1 MSDARNSPDLTTPG
15 SSPPRPHRDVM
26 AVLRGAL
33 AAGVTLALA
42 ASLAVVGYQLSEY
55 DERRS
60 HIPGHWIYRTLV
72 IAPSL
77 VQLAYVLPA
86 RRAALRRADLAI
98 ARGVLVGAV
107 MAAVVNVA
115 VTALILWL
123 TSFD

>member
-1 MSDARNSPDLTTPG
+1 
-15 SSPPRPHRDVM
+15 M

-33 AAGVTLALA
+33 AAGVTLALTA
-42 ASLAVVGYQLSEY
+42 ALVGVGYQLSEY
-55 DERRS
+55 DDRRS

-77 VQLAYVLPA
+77 IQLAYVLPA
-86 RRAALRRADLAI
+86 RRVALRRADLPI

-107 MAAVVNVA
+107 IAAVVNVA
-115 VTALILWL
+115 LVALVLWA

>member
-1 MSDARNSPDLTTPG
+1 
-15 SSPPRPHRDVM
+15 
-26 AVLRGAL
+26 
-33 AAGVTLALA
+33 
-42 ASLAVVGYQLSEY
+42 
-55 DERRS
+55 
-60 HIPGHWIYRTLV
+60 LV

-115 VTALILWL
+115 VTALILWP